1 MLRLVCHAVQC
12 FVIFIFLMSALNL
25 IPGDKIRVIGGVYVG
40 NEAEVVKVTKHM
52 YWIRLISSI
61 GGATKGDVV
70 SVMSGNVEKIITD
83 ASKVAYASKL
93 LQLRD
98 RMDVLL
104 ELLSKLHV
112 QKG

>member
-1 MLRLVCHAVQC
+1 
-12 FVIFIFLMSALNL
+12 
-25 IPGDKIRVIGGVYVG
+25 
-40 NEAEVVKVTKHM
+40 
-52 YWIRLISSI
+52 
-61 GGATKGDVV
+61 
-70 SVMSGNVEKIITD
+70 VEKIITD